1 MNVKAFTLVELLV
14 VVTIIAVLL
23 ALLTPAFDQAMYQAE
38 LAVCGA
44 KLKALGSGVTV
55 YALDFKRA
63 YPVRPALRRVEERP
77 VYLVHSRNNAT
88 TYIDDREIIG
98 NHIPIDLLLCPL
110 DGKIAIGIGDTA
122 PQSVVWS
129 NYALWYGWGYTGEKG
144 MYRMGNRFQWEGG
157 RYSLLASDW
166 DCKLDTTN
174 NMANTHCDTDDL
186 MEQAV
191 TQNTNAAWAAG
202 VGNGTNP
209 TLKTTAS
216 YWRGTSRGPVDNNY
230 AYDDNSV
237 RRIDRSEFDRD
248 LRLTTIPFTWDPAT
262 TPERKNFVPKE

>member
-1 MNVKAFTLVELLV
+1 MKSRSENCKSQIGFTLVELLV
-14 VVTIIAVLL
+14 VITIMVVLL
-23 ALLTPAFDQAMYQAE
+23 ALLMPAMEQAIYQAE

-44 KLKALGSGVTV
+44 KLKALASGAGG

-63 YPVRPALRRVEERP
+63 YPVRPAMRRVAERP
-77 VYLVHSRNNAT
+77 VYLVFSRNNAT
-88 TYIDDREIIG
+88 TYIDDRTIIQ

-110 DGKIAIGIGDTA
+110 DGKIDIGIGDTH
-122 PQSVVWS
+122 PNSIVWS

-144 MYRMGNRFQWEGG
+144 MYRMGGRFEWDGA

-166 DCKLDTTN
+166 DCKLDTAN
-174 NMANTHCDTDDL
+174 NMANTHPDTDNR

-191 TQNTNAAWAAG
+191 TQNRDATWAAG
-202 VGNGTNP
+202 VGDGTNP

-230 AYDDNSV
+230 AYEDNS
-237 RRIDRSEFDRD
+237 SAAS
-248 LRLTTIPFTWDPAT
+248 TDPNSIVT
-262 TPERKNFVPKE
+262 RG